1 MLLAPIRSFSVLISH
16 QSDRCIRVCISHQSD
31 CSSLFASQPSND
43 HLIWK
48 NLKNKTKLIGS
59 HFNEWKC
66 KRQSHRGNFS
76 SEIKFSHDTCH
87 AAEQG
92 NSDSQIFFV
101 RRSQKAKWGVCCPG
115 PEGRNTAHFLTFDG
129 SNKERENLACPCCNF
144 ELDAMQT
151 SVWMM
156 KFRALFFTFVT
167 LPSILGV
174 FLFNCWQ
181 LWRRAPLF
189 FFEIWKNWSAPP
201 KHTGVSDVF
210 FPIWK
215 FLKHFQWGV
224 TLENRCVDRF

>member
-189 FFEIWKNWSAPP
+189 FF
-201 KHTGVSDVF
+201 
-210 FPIWK
+210 
-215 FLKHFQWGV
+215 
-224 TLENRCVDRF
+224 

>member
-1 MLLAPIRSFSVLISH
+1 MSTVWLAAIS
-16 QSDRCIRVCISHQSD
+16 
-31 CSSLFASQPSND
+31 SSLFASQPSND
-43 HLIWK
+43 HLIWT
-48 NLKNKTKLIGS
+48 NLKNKTKPKKKKNKKSLSGRIPTSENTSVS
-59 HFNEWKC
+59 HGE
-66 KRQSHRGNFS
+66 NFS

-87 AAEQG
+87 TAEQG

-144 ELDAMQT
+144 ELHAMQT

-167 LPSILGV
+167 LPSTLGV

-189 FFEIWKNWSAPP
+189 FFEIWKNWSASALPYNS
-201 KHTGVSDVF
+201 KA
-210 FPIWK
+210 K
-215 FLKHFQWGV
+215 
-224 TLENRCVDRF
+224 N